1 MYSSFIR
8 DNFSPFFDI
17 AYGSFVYKEIV
28 PKNKNLNFFGTI
40 NKKVIKNEISY
51 EYKIQGSGERNRTS
65 FIMLR

>member
-51 EYKIQGSGERNRTS
+51 
-65 FIMLR
+65 L